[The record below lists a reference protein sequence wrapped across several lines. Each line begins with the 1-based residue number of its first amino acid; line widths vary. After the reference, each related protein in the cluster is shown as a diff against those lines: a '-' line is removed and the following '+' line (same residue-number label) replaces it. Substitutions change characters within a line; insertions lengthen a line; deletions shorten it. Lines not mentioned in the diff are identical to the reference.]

1 MAFIA
6 SRQNPNSSQQDN
18 VFRVTLLFSDALMDM
33 KWNRVS
39 LKALLT
45 NLQATQRVI
54 LLGYEASQM
63 SILQVSET
71 NWGNV
76 LGKQRN
82 EKGNLQG

>member
-1 MAFIA
+1 
-6 SRQNPNSSQQDN
+6 
-18 VFRVTLLFSDALMDM
+18 MDM

-39 LKALLT
+39 LKAHLT